1 MMPARRRQQ
10 PARRVNES
18 NRENGDMDINR
29 RSLLAGASAA
39 AILPASRARAQAQV
53 IRLGVLSDMSGP
65 YRDATGPGSVVM
77 TQAAAAEFGA
87 RGFTVEVIQA
97 DHQNRPDVGAN
108 IARQWFDQGVDAILD
123 VPTSSVAF
131 AVNTIAREKNKVF
144 LNSGAASS
152 DLTGAQCSPNTVHWT
167 YDTWMLAKG
176 TGAAIVRTGG
186 DTWFFVTA
194 DYAFGHALQ
203 RDTTRFVEAAGGRV
217 LGAAR
222 YPFPATTDFSAF
234 VVQAQ
239 ASRAKVLG
247 MANASTDTV
256 NTIKAAREF
265 GLHRNMKFAALLM
278 GLVDVHALGLE
289 TGQGLLLTESF
300 YWDLNDRTRALTARV
315 RRANQDRP
323 PAMVQAGCYGAA
335 LHYLKAVADMG
346 VAAAK
351 ADGRAAVARMKAMPT
366 DDDAFGP
373 GRIREDGRKLHPV
386 FLFEVKSPAES
397 RGAWDYYKT
406 AATTPGEDAFR
417 PMAEGGCA
425 LVRS

>member
-1 MMPARRRQQ
+1 MIQ
-10 PARRVNES
+10 
-18 NRENGDMDINR
+18 R
-29 RSLLAGASAA
+29 RSILAAGTAA
-39 AILPASRARAQAQV
+39 AIAPVSRARAQANT
-53 IRLGVLSDMSGP
+53 IRLGVLTDMSGP
-65 YRDATGPGSVVM
+65 YRDSTGPASLLM
-77 TQAAAAEFGA
+77 TQLAAEEFA
-87 RGFTVEVIQA
+87 NRGFTVEVLSA
-97 DHQNRPDVGAN
+97 DHQNKPDVGAN
-108 IARQWFDQGVDAILD
+108 IARQWYDQGVDAVVD

-131 AVNTIAREKNKVF
+131 AVHQIAKEKNKVF

-152 DLTGAQCSPNTVHWT
+152 DLTGPQCSPNTVHFT
-167 YDTWMLAKG
+167 YDTYMLAKG
-176 TGAAIVRTGG
+176 TGGAIVRSGG
-186 DTWFFVTA
+186 DSWYFITA

-247 MANASTDTV
+247 LANASGDTI

-265 GLHRNMKFAALLM
+265 GLHRSMKIAALLM
-278 GLVDVHALGLE
+278 SSTDIHGLGLE
-289 TGQGLLLTESF
+289 SGQGLLLTEAF
-300 YWDLNDRTRALTARV
+300 YWDLNDRTRRLSARA
-315 RRANQDRP
+315 RPRNQDRP
-323 PAMVQAGCYGAA
+323 PSQVPAGCYGVS

-351 ADGRAAVARMKAMPT
+351 ADGRAAVDRMKAMPT

-386 FLFEVKSPAES
+386 YLFQVKTPAES
-397 RGAWDYYKT
+397 RGPWDYYNVVS
-406 AATTPGEDAFR
+406 TTPAEEAFR
-417 PMAEGGCA
+417 PLSEGGCP

>member
-1 MMPARRRQQ
+1 M
-10 PARRVNES
+10 ETS
-18 NRENGDMDINR
+18 R
-29 RSLLAGASAA
+29 RSLLAGTAA
-39 AILPASRARAQAQV
+39 TAAVLPLSRARAQANT

-65 YRDATGPGSVVM
+65 YRDATGPGSTVM

-87 RGFTVEVIQA
+87 RGFAIEVIQA

-152 DLTGAQCSPNTVHWT
+152 DLTGSQCSPNTVHWT

-222 YPFPATTDFSAF
+222 YPVPATTDFSAF

-386 FLFEVKSPAES
+386 FLFEVKAPAES
-397 RGAWDYYKT
+397 RGAWDYYKV

-417 PMAEGGCA
+417 PLAEGGCP

>member
-1 MMPARRRQQ
+1 ML
-10 PARRVNES
+10 
-18 NRENGDMDINR
+18 NR
-29 RSLLAGASAA
+29 RSVLAAGTAA
-39 AILPASRARAQAQV
+39 ALLPAPLSRVRAQANT
-53 IRLGVLSDMSGP
+53 IRLGVMSDMSGP

-77 TQAAAAEFGA
+77 TQAAIAEFNA
-87 RGFTVEVIQA
+87 RGFTVELLQA
-97 DHQNRPDVGAN
+97 DHQNKPDVGAN
-108 IARQWFDQGVDAILD
+108 LARQWYDQGVDAIID
-123 VPTSSVAF
+123 VPTSSVAL
-131 AVNTIAREKNKVF
+131 AINQIAREKNKVF
-144 LNSGAASS
+144 LNSGAATS

-186 DTWFFVTA
+186 DSWYFITA

-234 VVQAQ
+234 VLQAQ

-265 GLHRNMKFAALLM
+265 GLHRNMKLAALLM

-289 TGQGLLLTESF
+289 SGQGLLLTESF

-323 PAMVQAGCYGAA
+323 PAMVQAGCYGAT

-346 VAAAK
+346 AAAAK

-373 GRIREDGRKLHPV
+373 GTIRADGRKLHPV
-386 FLFEVKSPAES
+386 FLFQVKSPAES
-397 RGAWDYYKT
+397 RGPWDYYNV

-417 PMAEGGCA
+417 PMAEGGCS